1 MGAVS
6 AVLGQAGNGQ
16 FEYED
21 NNNLVVN
28 FKIKDSENHGGG
40 D

>member
-1 MGAVS
+1 LKRIS
-6 AVLGQAGNGQ
+6 RIGN